1 MSKTLK
7 IAALGIAANE
17 LEQIKQLM
25 AGMRLPSRWEWSPD
39 SVAADVLMID
49 VDSLY
54 GHMDWLKAHSQGR
67 RIICLTASTMSDKDI
82 VAARPVS
89 VGGLRHALALAA
101 GDDVGESGVSA
112 EQMVALGASSGGAR
126 GTAVRITGEQ
136 PAVLLAARRTGEQ
149 RAVPAVQPRNT
160 GEPPAVGSPPRRTGE
175 QVAVSMPI
183 TAENP
188 AVSASR
194 ITGQQRA
201 VGAVDAPAAPAP
213 QRSASLA
220 DYLLG
225 SLLADAALLARPG
238 VPSLILDPANERY
251 YGGLTLKPLL
261 PYCQGA
267 IKPGE
272 WRPVPPAE
280 LERLRASGSGLP
292 LTRLLWLYAMGNS
305 NGQSLLSGLD
315 REARF
320 KLLKWPQI
328 EREFPKHF
336 RIATAIMKAPALI
349 SEAAEAAAAPINEVV
364 DFINAYAVIGVVAQ
378 EGQPALTDRAQLL
391 EKLHA
396 QAH

>member
-7 IAALGIAANE
+7 IAALGVASTE

-25 AGMRLPSRWEWSPD
+25 AGMRLPTRWEWSPD
-39 SVAADVLMID
+39 NVNADVLMID

-67 RIICLTASTMSDKDI
+67 RIICLSASTMSDKDI

-112 EQMVALGASSGGAR
+112 EQMAALGASSGGAR
-126 GTAVRITGEQ
+126 GAAVRVTGEQ

-149 RAVPAVQPRNT
+149 RAVPT
-160 GEPPAVGSPPRRTGE
+160 LPRRTGE
-175 QVAVSMPI
+175 QPAVGMPI

-188 AVSASR
+188 AVATPR

-201 VGAVDAPAAPAP
+201 VGAAAPAP
-213 QRSASLA
+213 APVPQRAASLA

-225 SLLADAALLARPG
+225 GLLAEAALLARAG

-272 WRPVPPAE
+272 WKPVPAAE

-292 LTRLLWLYAMGNS
+292 LTRLLWLYALGNS
-305 NGQSLLSGLD
+305 NGQSLLAGLD

-336 RIATAIMKAPALI
+336 RIATAIMKAPALLT
-349 SEAAEAAAAPINEVV
+349 EVAEAAAAPINEVV
-364 DFINAYAVIGVVAQ
+364 DFINAYAVVGVVVQ
-378 EGQPALTDRAQLL
+378 DGQPAWTERAQLL

>member
-1 MSKTLK
+1 MSKTLR

-25 AGMRLPSRWEWSPD
+25 TGIRLPTRWEWSPD
-39 SVAADVLMID
+39 STTADVQMID

-54 GHMDWLKAHSQGR
+54 GHMDWLKAHAQGR

-82 VAARPVS
+82 VVARPVS
-89 VGGLRHALALAA
+89 IGGLRHALALAA

-112 EQMVALGASSGGAR
+112 EQMAALAASAGGTRGA
-126 GTAVRITGEQ
+126 AVRVSGEQ

-149 RAVPAVQPRNT
+149 RAVDPTRK
-160 GEPPAVGSPPRRTGE
+160 TGE
-175 QVAVSMPI
+175 QRAVGAPRKTGEQPAVSLPI

-188 AVSASR
+188 AVAPARSTDAARSPAS
-194 ITGQQRA
+194 QE
-201 VGAVDAPAAPAP
+201 APAAPPRAT
-213 QRSASLA
+213 RLV

-225 SLLADAALLARPG
+225 GLLGEASLLARTGL
-238 VPSLILDPANERY
+238 PSLILDPAEDRY

-267 IKPGE
+267 IKPTE
-272 WRPVPPAE
+272 WKPVSAAE
-280 LERLRASGSGLP
+280 LERLRAGGSGLP
-292 LTRLLWLYAMGNS
+292 LARLLWLYALGNS
-305 NGQSLLSGLD
+305 NGHSLLGGLD

-336 RIATAIMKAPALI
+336 RIATAIMKAPARI
-349 SEAAEAAAAPINEVV
+349 AEVAEAAAAPVNEVV

-378 EGQPALTDRAQLL
+378 DGQPALTDRSQLL
-391 EKLHA
+391 EKLHVP
-396 QAH
+396 AH